1 MVGLSALTAGPA
13 RAAGLDAK
21 ELEAAQQARQLY
33 KSGNYQEA
41 AEIFSRLSAAHPD
54 MPTFARNAGAAYY
67 YLKRPDPALSNLRE
81 YLRAQ
86 KRIDTDDREEVE
98 KWIAEMERL
107 RAQAS
112 PASPPSP
119 GGPALVPGRPGAP
132 AQPGLPAQAVA
143 PTGARPPGSPATSP
157 SPGGVS
163 AGQPAAGYPP
173 SQAYPS
179 PAAPTGPAA
188 TQAGQPYP
196 QTGQPYLQTGQPYPQ
211 GTGQPQAGQPYPPQ
225 VGQPYAQPGQPYPQ
239 AGQPQAGQPYPPQA
253 GQPYAQPGQPYP
265 QAGQAYPQAGQ
276 PQAGQPYPPQAG
288 QPILPQAGQPPTEA
302 AYATGNSPDSMGQP
316 AGTVPA
322 GVVQETR
329 ASGQGK
335 GPWPWV
341 IGGVGV
347 AALGLGGLF
356 TYLSQSA
363 FSDTRAQYDPDR
375 ESAGKTYSYLQFVG
389 YGLGAAGITTAI
401 ILLLRSD
408 RGAGDTQIS
417 ITPTLG
423 PQLAGA
429 QLGIRY

>member
-1 MVGLSALTAGPA
+1 MVGLFALTAAPA

-21 ELEAAQQARQLY
+21 EMEAAQQARQLY

-86 KRIDTDDREEVE
+86 KRIDVDDREEVE

-112 PASPPSP
+112 PSAAAGPATASPSAP
-119 GGPALVPGRPGAP
+119 GGPALVPGRPVVS
-132 AQPGLPAQAVA
+132 AQPGLPAQGVA
-143 PTGARPPGSPATSP
+143 PTGARPPGSPTTSP
-157 SPGGVS
+157 SQGGVS
-163 AGQPAAGYPP
+163 AGQPAAGYPA

-179 PAAPTGPAA
+179 PAAPTAPAA
-188 TQAGQPYP
+188 TQAGQPYRQAGQPYPQAGQPQTGQPYPQAGQP
-196 QTGQPYLQTGQPYPQ
+196 QTGQPYLQP
-211 GTGQPQAGQPYPPQ
+211 GQPQAGQTYPQ
-225 VGQPYAQPGQPYPQ
+225 AGQTYPQ
-239 AGQPQAGQPYPPQA
+239 AGQPQAGQPYPSQA
-253 GQPYAQPGQPYP
+253 GQTL
-265 QAGQAYPQAGQ
+265 
-276 PQAGQPYPPQAG
+276 
-288 QPILPQAGQPPTEA
+288 LPQAGQPTPQA
-302 AYATGNSPDSMGQP
+302 AYASGNSPDPMGQP
-316 AGTVPA
+316 AGAAPA

-329 ASGQGK
+329 ASGRGK
-335 GPWPWV
+335 GPWPWI
-341 IGGVGV
+341 IGGAGV
-347 AALGLGGLF
+347 VALGLGGVF
-356 TYLSQSA
+356 TYVSQSA
-363 FSDTRAQYDPDR
+363 FSDTRARYDPDR
-375 ESAGKTYSYLQFVG
+375 ESTGKTFSYLQFVG

-408 RGAGDTQIS
+408 SGATDSQIS

-429 QLGIRY
+429 ELAIRY